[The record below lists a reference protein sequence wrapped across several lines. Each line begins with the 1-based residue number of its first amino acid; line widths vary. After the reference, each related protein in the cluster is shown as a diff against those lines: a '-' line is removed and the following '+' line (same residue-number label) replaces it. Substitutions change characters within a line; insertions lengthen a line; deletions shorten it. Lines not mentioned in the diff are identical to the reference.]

1 MGNEWERIYRSVPL
15 QELPWHS
22 ERPARALVQ
31 LLRKKGVRA
40 GKALDVCCG
49 AGTNAAYLAKK
60 GFQVTGI
67 DISRKAVEYAAENC
81 ERRKLK
87 CRFIVGN
94 VLKLPF
100 ARNTFDLVFDRG
112 CYHHMPQSGKP
123 RFAGLIAKV
132 LKKGGIYL
140 LLCFS
145 YRDEYFGRGVSKEE
159 IRENFS
165 KYFKIESIRPSVH
178 REPDGT
184 GREFYS
190 VVMEKI

>member
-22 ERPARALVQ
+22 GKPASALVQ

-49 AGTNAAYLAKK
+49 AGTNSAYLARK

-67 DISRKAVEYAAENC
+67 DISRRAVGYAAENC
-81 ERRKLK
+81 GRRKLACK
-87 CRFIVGN
+87 FMVGD

-123 RFAGLIAKV
+123 RFAGLISKV

-145 YRDEYFGRGVSKEE
+145 DRDEYFGRGVSKEE

-165 KYFKIESIRPSVH
+165 KYFGIESIRPSVH
-178 REPDGT
+178 REPGGT
-184 GREFYS
+184 RREFYS